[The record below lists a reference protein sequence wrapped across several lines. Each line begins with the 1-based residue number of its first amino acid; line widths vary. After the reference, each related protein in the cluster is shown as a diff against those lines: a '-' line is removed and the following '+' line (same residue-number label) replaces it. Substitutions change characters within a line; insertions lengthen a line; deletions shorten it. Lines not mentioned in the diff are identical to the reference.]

1 MQKLISIDL
10 YADFG
15 MLKKPDTNEPV
26 YLTFNM
32 LHKPALLGI
41 LGAIIGLEGF
51 KEKGKLPEYY
61 KKLNDLKIGIQPIEK
76 DEKTGKVFC
85 ENGNFQKS
93 TVKYNNA
100 TGLANKGDGG
110 KSGATLNIIEQF
122 LIAPAFRCYFLLDL
136 ENENHQKIDKN
147 LENYHAEYLP
157 YLGKNEFS
165 VWWEEYHKYDEIK
178 DFDFSKEYKIGIV
191 FYKNEAV
198 NNHIAKALGRAMRQE
213 LKNRFVYF
221 ERLPVSYDEQLYQ
234 YNYNDFVYTNARFKA
249 ELKIENIKIIDKQ
262 TLIQLF

>member
-1 MQKLISIDL
+1 MKKLISIEL
-10 YADFG
+10 FADFG

-51 KEKGKLPEYY
+51 KEKGKLPDYY
-61 KKLNDLKIGIQPIEK
+61 EKLKDLKIGIEPLKHEK
-76 DEKTGKVFC
+76 GNYQKT
-85 ENGNFQKS
+85 
-93 TVKYNNA
+93 TIAYNNT
-100 TGLANKGDGG
+100 TGMASKEQGG
-110 KSGATLNIIEQF
+110 NLIITEQT

-136 ENENHQKIDKN
+136 DNSLHQKIDKN
-147 LENYHAEYLP
+147 LSDYNAEFLP

-165 VWWEEYHKYDEIK
+165 VWWEKYQTYKNIE
-178 DFDFSKEYKIGIV
+178 DFDFSKEYKVGSL

-198 NNHIAKALGRAMRQE
+198 NNHIAKALGRAMRKE

-221 ERLPVSYDEQLYQ
+221 ERLPVAYNEELFQ
-234 YNYNDFVYTNARFKA
+234 YNYSDFVFTNARFNTKL
-249 ELKIENIKIIDKQ
+249 ELNNLKVIDNQ
-262 TLIQLF
+262 TIIQLI

>member
-61 KKLNDLKIGIQPIEK
+61 EKLKDLKIGIEPLK
-76 DEKTGKVFC
+76 H
-85 ENGNFQKS
+85 ENGNFQK
-93 TVKYNNA
+93 TTLKYNNA
-100 TGLANKGDGG
+100 TGFANKADGN
-110 KSGATLNIIEQF
+110 SGATLNIEEQF
-122 LIAPAFRCYFLLDL
+122 LIAPAYRCYFLLNT
-136 ENENHQKIDKN
+136 ENNNHQKIDTN
-147 LENYHAEYLP
+147 LSNYYAEFLP

-165 VWWEEYHKYDEIK
+165 VWWEDYREYNETK
-178 DFDFSKEYKIGIV
+178 DFNFSKEYKIGSL

-198 NNHIAKALGRAMRQE
+198 SNHIAKAIGRAMRKE

-221 ERLPVSYDEQLYQ
+221 ERLPVFYNEILFQ
-234 YNYNDFVYTNARFKA
+234 YEYNDFVYTNARFNEK
-249 ELKIENIKIIDKQ
+249 LKIEKLKIIDNQ